1 MKRNAAE
8 IAQNLVHKLWEP
20 YLKRVNYAHKYHE
33 MLEKKGGNLVF
44 DHLAFRTLNTHT
56 GEQPEGIQAIG
67 HIIRSL
73 GYLKAGDYQFVKK
86 KLKAAYFEHTEQ
98 ALPKIFVSQLEIEEL
113 PEWAQ
118 KKVKET
124 VKETP
129 YLLSDVGI
137 ELLNRLKSE
146 RELTA
151 EAAEVLENEL
161 VYYFRRPWRPPFK
174 ETVLSLNDVSQY
186 GAWVLLHGNSVNH
199 FAVDINAQQVKS
211 WPDLE
216 TTCEAVKR
224 AGIPMKPEIEG
235 AKGSK
240 LQQSATLAVK
250 EGVEV
255 RGDDGPEKITW
266 TYGYFEFTQRG
277 FTKENGKKKL
287 FSGFLGEQAR
297 HLFNMTQTRD
307 N

>member
-1 MKRNAAE
+1 MKRNAAK
-8 IAQNLVHKLWEP
+8 IAQNLIQKLWLQ
-20 YLKRVNYAHKYHE
+20 YLSRMEHARKYTG

-44 DHLAFRTLNTHT
+44 DHLAFRTINIHT

-73 GYLKAGDYQFVKK
+73 GYFKAGDYKFVKK
-86 KLKAAYFEHTEQ
+86 KLKAAHFEHAEPG
-98 ALPKIFVSQLEIEEL
+98 LPKIFVSQLEGEEL
-113 PEWAQ
+113 PEWVQ
-118 KKVKET
+118 KMVKEAL
-124 VKETP
+124 KETP

-137 ELLNRLKSE
+137 DLLNHLKNDG
-146 RELTA
+146 ELTS
-151 EAAEVLENEL
+151 EAADVLENEL
-161 VYYFRRPWRPPFK
+161 AYYFRRPWRPPLK
-174 ETVLSLNDVSQY
+174 ESVLSLNDISQY

-216 TTCEAVKR
+216 STCQAMER
-224 AGIPMKPEIEG
+224 AGIPVKPGIEG

-250 EGVEV
+250 EGAEV
-255 RGDDGPEKITW
+255 RGDNGPEKITW
-266 TYGYFEFTQRG
+266 TYAYFEFTQRG
-277 FTKENGKKKL
+277 FTEENGNKKL
-287 FSGFLGEQAR
+287 FTGFLGDQAR